1 MSDNNTNDAPLNE
14 EQQSWLSGFFA
25 GMKSRL
31 LKQEGGQNPAGAK
44 GASDLTILYG
54 TQTGNTESVG
64 EDVVAAAS
72 NHGMSARLVDMG
84 DIELEELSKIER
96 LFIICSTYGEG
107 EMPDNAEIL
116 WQEISDIEDLDL
128 SQLNYSV
135 LALGDSSY
143 DEYCEAGKNWDLRL
157 AEFGANRVTDRVDC
171 DVDFD
176 DDAEAWT
183 QSALA
188 AIKETGTTPLS
199 ANAASGGEV
208 KEKSQYNRK
217 NPYPASLLTNKIITG
232 ANSSKEIKH
241 FEICL
246 KGSDLSYEAGDALN
260 VMPQNDPDLVDAL
273 LAELDI
279 SADEFVGDEN
289 VREALIKT
297 YDIKVPAAAF
307 LQEVAKQ
314 SADKE
319 LTRLLENNDK
329 EALNSYLWG
338 RDIIDFVIDLKP
350 KFTAAEFIELLRK
363 LQARAY
369 SISSSSKKYQDEVH
383 LTISSVRYQSFGRKH
398 EGVASCYLADRVND
412 DEKVLV
418 YFSPNTAFRV
428 PADTDKPIIMV
439 GPGTGIAPFR
449 AFLEEREVTKAKGDN
464 WLFFGDRTQAD
475 DFIYQD
481 EIEAW
486 QKSGLLTQ
494 LDLAF
499 SRDQEEKVYVQTRM
513 QEKGAE
519 LFAWL
524 ERGGYFFIC
533 GDATY
538 MAKDVDKTLHDI
550 ISEHG
555 KMDEDAAIAYVNDL
569 KKAKRYVRDVY

>member
-1 MSDNNTNDAPLNE
+1 METLFS
-14 EQQSWLSGFFA
+14 EQQQEWLSGYFA
-25 GMKSRL
+25 GANTRL
-31 LKQEGGQNPAGAK
+31 LDQADDQANSNMRP
-44 GASDLTILYG
+44 LTIMYG
-54 TQTGNTESVG
+54 TQTGNSENLGDDITALAG
-64 EDVVAAAS
+64 EY
-72 NHGMSARLVDMG
+72 GLSATVVDMA
-84 DIELEELSKIER
+84 DIELEELTNIER
-96 LFIICSTYGEG
+96 LFVICSTYGEG

-116 WQEISDIEDLDL
+116 WQEISETDDLDL
-128 SQLNYSV
+128 TKMHFSV

-143 DEYCEAGKNWDLRL
+143 DEYCEAGRQWDERL
-157 AEFGANRVTDRVDC
+157 AELGAKRIADRVDC

-176 DDAEAWT
+176 DDAEAWIKT
-183 QSALA
+183 ALD
-188 AIKETGTTPLS
+188 AIKETGSTPVVS
-199 ANAASGGEV
+199 ENKAAKPT

-217 NPYPASLLTNKIITG
+217 NPFAAHLLTNKTITG

-241 FEICL
+241 FEIGI
-246 KGSDLSYEAGDALN
+246 KGSGLSYEAGDVLN
-260 VMPQNDPDLVDAL
+260 IVPQNDPDLVDEL
-273 LAELDI
+273 MAELAL

-297 YDIKVPAAAF
+297 YDIKVPTIPF

-314 SADKE
+314 SGDKE
-319 LTRLLENNDK
+319 LTRLLENNDR

-350 KFTAAEFIELLRK
+350 KFTAEAFIELLRK

-369 SISSSSKKYQDEVH
+369 SISSSSKKHDDEVH
-383 LTISSVRYQSFGRKH
+383 LTISSVRYESHGRKH
-398 EGVASCYLADRVND
+398 EGVASCYLADRVVD

-418 YFSPNTAFRV
+418 YFSPNTTFRV
-428 PADTDKPIIMV
+428 PEDKDTPIIMV

-449 AFLEEREVTKAKGDN
+449 AFLEEREATDSKGDN
-464 WLFFGDRTQAD
+464 WLFFGDRTEKE

-486 QKSGLLTQ
+486 QKSGLLTK

-499 SRDQEEKVYVQTRM
+499 SRDQEQKIYVQTRM

-555 KMDEDAAIAYVNDL
+555 KMDEAAAIAYVNDL